1 MHLTSQR
8 WPSVIVRA
16 PLLKRAAGRALSY
29 ALAKEGQ
36 KWRAAAAARMPE
48 ARGDIRQIVG
58 QPVFV
63 PLYKLFL
70 TYGKVKAPASQV
82 SSSECRECRC

>member
-1 MHLTSQR
+1 MLQ
-8 WPSVIVRA
+8 VFA
-16 PLLKRAAGRALSY
+16 YAAGRALSY

-48 ARGDIRQIVG
+48 ARGDVRQIVG

-70 TYGKVKAPASQV
+70 TYGKVRQLALQFRSHKR
-82 SSSECRECRC
+82 RECRC